1 VLRGGADGHQRFA
14 IHAEGGKARIDVFLG
29 RRRRRADEF
38 AACLEG
44 GALIVAE
51 RGEASVEG
59 FGFADGDNLRSRG
72 SGVKIIGVSANSH
85 GPLAGRGRFCQ
96 E

>member
-1 VLRGGADGHQRFA
+1 
-14 IHAEGGKARIDVFLG
+14 
-29 RRRRRADEF
+29 
-38 AACLEG
+38 
-44 GALIVAE
+44 LIVAE

-59 FGFADGDNLRSRG
+59 FGFADGGNLRSRG